1 MNLTRIWIG
10 AGALAIVAVLAGGWF
25 LGVSP
30 LLTQASTNDADRASV
45 LALNQAQEAQLVVL
59 ADQTKKWESIEK
71 DRARLQSAI
80 PADPRMPALVGEI
93 SSLAAA
99 AGVQITSFSTSDAQL
114 LGGAATEAPASDP
127 AAAAAPAD
135 AAAAATTADGAAAPA
150 APTRSGLVAVPVEL
164 AASGSTDA
172 LLGFLSGLQH
182 GERLMLVSGMNLAG
196 SDSGAEQSLT
206 VSGYVFVLPAT

>member
-25 LGVSP
+25 LGVAP
-30 LLTQASTNDADRASV
+30 LLAQASANDTDRASV
-45 LALNQAQEAQLVVL
+45 LALNQAQEAQLAVL

-71 DRARLQSAI
+71 DRAQLQSAI
-80 PADPRMPALVGEI
+80 PADPGMPALVGEI

-114 LGGAATEAPASDP
+114 LGGTPAGAPAADAS
-127 AAAAAPAD
+127 AAPVDASAAAPD
-135 AAAAATTADGAAAPA
+135 AATAPA
-150 APTRSGLVAVPVEL
+150 APAGSGLVAVPVEL
-164 AASGSTDA
+164 AASGSTEA

-182 GERLMLVSGMNLAG
+182 GERLVLVSGMNLAG

>member
-45 LALNQAQEAQLVVL
+45 LSLNQAQEAQLVVL
-59 ADQTKKWESIEK
+59 AEQTKKWDSIER
-71 DRARLQSAI
+71 DRAQLQSAI
-80 PADPRMPALVGEI
+80 PADPGMPALVGEI
-93 SSLAAA
+93 STLAATS
-99 AGVQITSFSTSDAQL
+99 GVEVTSFSTSDAQIL
-114 LGGAATEAPASDP
+114 DGTVTQPATDP
-127 AAAAAPAD
+127 AAAATPADNAATAAD
-135 AAAAATTADGAAAPA
+135 AAPAPA
-150 APTRSGLVAVPVEL
+150 APSGSGLVAVPVEL
-164 AASGSTDA
+164 AASGSTEA

-182 GERLMLVSGMNLAG
+182 GERLLLVSGMNLAG
-196 SDSGAEQSLT
+196 SDSGAGQSLA